1 MKEGDLV
8 RHKITGFTAV
18 VMRPARSTS
27 DAGMMTVLTTEGRG
41 RWKMSSCE
49 VLWDDGETRGQ
60 NTCELEL
67 LNEAR

>member
-8 RHKITGFTAV
+8 RMGDHTFGFEGQTGIIVLAWGVMDV
-18 VMRPARSTS
+18 V
-27 DAGMMTVLTTEGRG
+27 
-41 RWKMSSCE
+41 E

-67 LNEAR
+67 ISEA

>member
-8 RHKITGFTAV
+8 RMEDQTGV
-18 VMRPARSTS
+18 I
-27 DAGMMTVLTTEGRG
+27 VLTWGV
-41 RWKMSSCE
+41 MDVVE

-67 LNEAR
+67 ISEIR

>member
-8 RHKITGFTAV
+8 RHLTDDQTGVIVLAWGVMDV
-18 VMRPARSTS
+18 V
-27 DAGMMTVLTTEGRG
+27 
-41 RWKMSSCE
+41 E

-67 LNEAR
+67 VSATTLVGKSK

>member
-1 MKEGDLV
+1 MREGDLV
-8 RHKITGFTAV
+8 RMGEQTFGLEGQTGVIVLAWGVCDV
-18 VMRPARSTS
+18 V
-27 DAGMMTVLTTEGRG
+27 
-41 RWKMSSCE
+41 E

>member
-8 RHKITGFTAV
+8 RHLEDGQTGV
-18 VMRPARSTS
+18 V
-27 DAGMMTVLTTEGRG
+27 VLAWGV
-41 RWKMSSCE
+41 MDVVE

-67 LNEAR
+67 VSATTPVEKSK

>member
-8 RHKITGFTAV
+8 RHLEDNQTGVIVLARGVMDV
-18 VMRPARSTS
+18 V
-27 DAGMMTVLTTEGRG
+27 
-41 RWKMSSCE
+41 E

-67 LNEAR
+67 INAANK

>member
-8 RHKITGFTAV
+8 RMGEHTFGLEDQTGV
-18 VMRPARSTS
+18 V
-27 DAGMMTVLTTEGRG
+27 VLAWGV
-41 RWKMSSCE
+41 CDVVE

>member
-1 MKEGDLV
+1 MLQGDLV
-8 RHKITGFTAV
+8 RPLEDGQTGVIVLAWGVMDV
-18 VMRPARSTS
+18 V
-27 DAGMMTVLTTEGRG
+27 
-41 RWKMSSCE
+41 E

>member
-1 MKEGDLV
+1 MCLARRFESGEWSMKEGDLV
-8 RHKITGFTAV
+8 RHLEDNQLGV
-18 VMRPARSTS
+18 V
-27 DAGMMTVLTTEGRG
+27 VLAWGV
-41 RWKMSSCE
+41 MDVVE

>member
-8 RHKITGFTAV
+8 RHLEDDQTGV
-18 VMRPARSTS
+18 V
-27 DAGMMTVLTTEGRG
+27 VLAWGV
-41 RWKMSSCE
+41 MDVVE

-67 LNEAR
+67 VSATTLVGKSK